1 MSGEVIYLKVNMS
14 GEESEV
20 NKIRINKVDY
30 AQKALTETIN
40 RNHFNVTKNKRIYE
54 FSHNDWKTYFIKFND
69 SDYNCRC
76 PWFDNTKESMD
87 VSDRQKI
94 RINFESTD
102 LLSNNNKIFL
112 EAIKNLSEKIKSSIE
127 ILPFTYYKMLK
138 YTDSTKKGISSKDN
152 CYFDFTLT
160 RQYNNEQIPVYFES
174 KNINN
179 EYKIDRVLVDDDD
192 HLEGIIRN
200 SSKIKFDFLFRIKK
214 YPFWW
219 NNLLRERERN
229 NRGNIHLI
237 KNEDMWIHTN
247 YHESIY
253 VTAIYVKLKSPPF
266 DEFFIKN
273 FCKQKCTPLYN
284 NLIDIEDE
292 NNLKESVDTPSAPLY
307 NNLINIEDENNLNE
321 SVDTQSGAVQVFD
334 VSTLPVAD
342 VYMIAEAHRINDD

>member
-1 MSGEVIYLKVNMS
+1 MS

-30 AQKALTETIN
+30 VQKALTETIN
-40 RNHFNVTKNKRIYE
+40 RNHFNVTKKKRIYE

-87 VSDRQKI
+87 VSDREKI

-138 YTDSTKKGISSKDN
+138 YPDSTKKGISSKDN

-174 KNINN
+174 TNINN
-179 EYKIDRVLVDDDD
+179 KYKIDRVLVDDND
-192 HLEGIIRN
+192 HLEAIIRN

-219 NNLLRERERN
+219 NNLLRKEIIV
-229 NRGNIHLI
+229 GIFILLKMKICGYILI
-237 KNEDMWIHTN
+237 ITKAFM
-247 YHESIY
+247 
-253 VTAIYVKLKSPPF
+253 
-266 DEFFIKN
+266 
-273 FCKQKCTPLYN
+273 
-284 NLIDIEDE
+284 
-292 NNLKESVDTPSAPLY
+292 
-307 NNLINIEDENNLNE
+307 
-321 SVDTQSGAVQVFD
+321 
-334 VSTLPVAD
+334 
-342 VYMIAEAHRINDD
+342 